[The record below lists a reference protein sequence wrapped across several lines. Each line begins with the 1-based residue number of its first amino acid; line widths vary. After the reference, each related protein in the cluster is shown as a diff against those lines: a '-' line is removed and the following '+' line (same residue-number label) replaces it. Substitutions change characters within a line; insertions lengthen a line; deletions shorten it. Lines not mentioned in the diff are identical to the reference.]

1 MKKPIKVTES
11 HFKCCKSI
19 KSLKVSTLK
28 PSPPEQH
35 VLKCLIVV
43 STHGRAFGKRFVLK
57 SYQLC
62 CVKVLISMQI
72 AALHFPTHGL
82 GIWEYIDMKCSLLRY

>member
-1 MKKPIKVTES
+1 MKEPIKVTES

-19 KSLKVSTLK
+19 KFQLLK
-28 PSPPEQH
+28 PSPHEQH

-43 STHGRAFGKRFVLK
+43 STHGRAFGERFILK

-82 GIWEYIDMKCSLLRY
+82 GIWEYIDMKCSLLCY